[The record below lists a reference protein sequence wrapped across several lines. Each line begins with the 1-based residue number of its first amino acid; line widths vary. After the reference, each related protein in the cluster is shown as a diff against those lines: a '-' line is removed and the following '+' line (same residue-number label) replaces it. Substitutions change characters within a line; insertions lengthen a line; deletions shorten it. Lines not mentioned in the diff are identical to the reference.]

1 MVTLPVKPL
10 SYKTRAELYAQL
22 AQMEMA
28 GLPFDKAFALLE
40 IGGPAAARLEAM
52 KKQTSRGI
60 DPATAGERSGLFSK
74 ADARLIRASLA
85 AGSPGSMYKRLADL
99 YTQRAMQLSTMKSR
113 MVMPLFTLALA
124 LFLKPLPALISG
136 AIGAGGF
143 MWQIIKPLLVLV
155 LLYYGGRWLWR
166 HVLTQAEDSPLG
178 SLLLQ
183 LPIAGSLLI
192 RSNLRDFF
200 ESLALML
207 EAGISMLDALP
218 AALDTLQIGVMR
230 RDFAQ
235 LAPRI
240 EQGGN
245 LTSALAGNPWL
256 ECSAEGH
263 RLLNFVDTG
272 ESSGKL
278 PEMLLRHVQMET
290 QEINAYVDQLFAWL
304 PRIFYTLIAL
314 WMAYSILR
322 SGAFLPQVPKD
333 L

>member
-1 MVTLPVKPL
+1 MSIKPL
-10 SYKTRAELYAQL
+10 SYKTRAELYTQL

-40 IGGPAAARLEAM
+40 IDGPATARLEAT
-52 KKQTSRGI
+52 KKQTARGI
-60 DPATAGERSGLFSK
+60 DPATAGERNGLFNK
-74 ADARLIRASLA
+74 ADARLIRAALA
-85 AGSPGSMYKRLADL
+85 AGSPGAMYKRLADL

-113 MVMPLFTLALA
+113 MVMPAFTLVLA
-124 LFLKPLPALISG
+124 LFLKPLPALVGG

-143 MWQIIKPLLVLV
+143 MWQIIKPLLILA
-155 LLYYGGRWLWR
+155 LLFYGGRWLWR

-183 LPIAGSLLI
+183 LPIAGTLLI
-192 RSNLRDFF
+192 RSNLRDFV

-218 AALDTLQIGVMR
+218 AALETLQIGVMR

-245 LTSALAGNPWL
+245 LTTALAGNPWL
-256 ECSAEGH
+256 ERTAEGH
-263 RLLNFVDTG
+263 RLLHFVDTG
-272 ESSGKL
+272 ENSGKL
-278 PEMLLRHVQMET
+278 PEMLLRHVAMET
-290 QEINAYVDQLFAWL
+290 EEINSYVEQVFAWL

-314 WMAYSILR
+314 WMAFSILR
-322 SGAFLPQVPKD
+322 SGAFMPQVPKD